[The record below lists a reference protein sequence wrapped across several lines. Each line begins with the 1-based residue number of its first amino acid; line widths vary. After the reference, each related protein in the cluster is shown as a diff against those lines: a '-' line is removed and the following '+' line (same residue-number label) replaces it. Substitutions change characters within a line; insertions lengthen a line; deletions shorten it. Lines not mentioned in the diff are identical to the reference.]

1 MMRSHIRDIV
11 DRLLDKVESAGRMEV
26 IADFA
31 APLPAIVTA
40 EMMGVPSSDYPQLK
54 VWSTDFAEMLGN
66 FQHNPDR
73 VPRVLRSVQEMT
85 AYFQAAI
92 RELRDQP
99 RTGLIY
105 SFMTAEIEGDR
116 FTEDEIVANCII
128 TLVGG
133 LETTTNLIGN
143 GILTLLRHPDELD
156 RLRADLSLIPSAVEE
171 LLRYESPSQHTARL
185 APCDFELGAK
195 RIRKR
200 EALIAVMGAANRD
213 PERFPDP
220 DRLDVARKDNRHVA
234 FGWGSH
240 FCFGAPLARLEG
252 QIAFET
258 MLQRF
263 SSWSL
268 GPAPLVWR
276 TNLGLRGLTA
286 LPITFSSRATTRS
299 SPQGS

>member
-1 MMRSHIRDIV
+1 
-11 DRLLDKVESAGRMEV
+11 
-26 IADFA
+26 
-31 APLPAIVTA
+31 
-40 EMMGVPSSDYPQLK
+40 
-54 VWSTDFAEMLGN
+54 MLGN